1 MKKNICIDLLKTPIS
16 ELEKNVDC
24 KLLEMVIKFRSENR
38 RRRRMEIIYNI
49 FMIQEINIIIN

>member
-24 KLLEMVIKFRSENR
+24 RLLEMVIKFRSENT
-38 RRRRMEIIYNI
+38 RRRRMERIYNI
-49 FMIQEINIIIN
+49 LKIKETI

>member
-38 RRRRMEIIYNI
+38 RRRRMENIYNI
-49 FMIQEINIIIN
+49 LKIKETI